1 MAKKNDNFSKEKAKK
16 ISPKSSASGA
26 RVNSGS
32 SGVSKEG
39 SKKSKSKKSKSKSVR
54 VSGYAENL
62 KKMLEKDLKVKK
74 TPKDYDQVK
83 QKQRKGKKLKI
94 KSKAKKRPLDQI
106 RKDLQPLQRQAMDRV
121 KELKEAG
128 VLNKS
133 MAYQAALASK
143 PTTKKS
149 RRWLFDLNDAKT
161 FKELQR
167 EAGRMQAFLTDE
179 SSTVEGALWT
189 FNEMRLVEAYGG
201 AFGNQWKATTGGT
214 YDPSRVDSEYLKAA
228 GKIWRMMED
237 VKGAYGLLYDE
248 NSYESEST
256 FMSIYDMVVQRDIK
270 VDEDGRF
277 ASDVDED
284 RGLQTMFD
292 VLMKLKEYKEKYTQE
307 AMLEREMGNMDS
319 KPLVIM
325 QQSESYRDF
334 LNKMHPI

>member
-1 MAKKNDNFSKEKAKK
+1 MNKKSNISSKKGKKLTPKA
-16 ISPKSSASGA
+16 SSSGA

-32 SGVSKEG
+32 SGS
-39 SKKSKSKKSKSKSVR
+39 SKKPKSKKVQ
-54 VSGYAENL
+54 VSGYAKNL
-62 KKMLEKDLKVKK
+62 RKKLEQDLKVKK
-74 TPKDYDQVK
+74 APKDYDQVK
-83 QKQRKGKKLKI
+83 QKERKGKKLKI
-94 KSKAKKRPLDQI
+94 KSKAKKRPLEQI

-121 KELKEAG
+121 KELREAG
-128 VLNKS
+128 VLNIS
-133 MAYQAALASK
+133 MAYQSALASK
-143 PTTKKS
+143 PESKKS

-167 EAGRMQAFLTDE
+167 EAGRMQAFLSDE
-179 SSTVEGALWT
+179 SSTVEGAKWT

-201 AFGNQWKATTGGT
+201 AFGNQWKASTGGT

-270 VDEDGRF
+270 LDELGRF
-277 ASDVDED
+277 ASDDDED
-284 RGLQTMFD
+284 RGIQTMFD

-307 AMLEREMGNMDS
+307 AMLERENGNMDS
-319 KPLVIM
+319 RPLVIM
-325 QQSESYRDF
+325 EQSATYRDF

>member
-16 ISPKSSASGA
+16 LTPKASSSGA

-32 SGVSKEG
+32 SSSSSSSKGG
-39 SKKSKSKKSKSKSVR
+39 SKKSKSKKIQ
-54 VSGYAENL
+54 VSGYAKNL

-83 QKQRKGKKLKI
+83 AKQRKGKKLKI
-94 KSKAKKRPLDQI
+94 KSKAKKRPLEQI
-106 RKDLQPLQRQAMDRV
+106 RKDLQPLQRQAMDRL

-133 MAYQAALASK
+133 MAYQSALASK

-161 FKELQR
+161 FKDLQR
-167 EAGRMQAFLTDE
+167 EAGRIQAFLTDE

-189 FNEMRLVEAYGG
+189 FNEMRLIEAYGG
-201 AFGNQWKATTGGT
+201 AFGNQWKASTGGT
-214 YDPSRVDSEYLKAA
+214 YDPSRVDSEYLKTA

-248 NSYESEST
+248 GSYESEST
-256 FMSIYDMVVQRDIK
+256 FMSIYDMVVQRDIRL
-270 VDEDGRF
+270 DEDGKF
-277 ASDVDED
+277 ASNSDED
-284 RGLQTMFD
+284 RGIQTMFD
-292 VLMKLKEYKEKYTQE
+292 ILQKLKEYNAKYTEE
-307 AMLEREMGNMDS
+307 AMLERTMGNMDS
-319 KPLVIM
+319 RPLVIM
-325 QQSESYRDF
+325 KNAETYRDF